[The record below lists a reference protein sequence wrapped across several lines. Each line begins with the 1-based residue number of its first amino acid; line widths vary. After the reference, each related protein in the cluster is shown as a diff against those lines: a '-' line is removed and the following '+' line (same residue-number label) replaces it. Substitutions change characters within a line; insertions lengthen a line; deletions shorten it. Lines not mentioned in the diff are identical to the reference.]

1 LKKQFVSLK
10 LLTFILLLCFLFQIT
25 PALAQNELTDA
36 QTQERLQA
44 IRHML
49 EQGKPN
55 ANRWWYGWL
64 IGYSAATIG
73 QGAVYLSSEDRDLRQ
88 DMALGAATT
97 FLGAAGQLIAPTVPG
112 TAPDRLAQF
121 SENTPEERS
130 IKLLKAEE
138 LLRKSALQEK
148 FGRSWKTHAITGA
161 VNLSSGLV
169 VWLGFKRSFLEGVG
183 NFALNTVITEAQIW
197 SQPTR
202 AIADYDDYFNN
213 YKASEKLG
221 SQKSATSWSV
231 TLSPGR
237 VGISILF

>member
-1 LKKQFVSLK
+1 MKKQFVS
-10 LLTFILLLCFLFQIT
+10 TNFIIFLLLLCFLFQIN
-25 PALAQNELTDA
+25 PALAQNELSDA

-64 IGYSAATIG
+64 SGYSAATIG
-73 QGAVYLSSEDRDLRQ
+73 QGAVYLTCENKETRQ

-97 FLGAAGQLIAPTVPG
+97 FLGAMGQIIAPTVPG

-121 SENTPEERS
+121 SENTLEERS
-130 IKLLKAEE
+130 NKLRKAEE
-138 LLRKSALQEK
+138 LLRECALQEK

-169 VWLGFKRSFLEGVG
+169 VWLGFKRSFWEGVG

-202 AIADYDDYFNN
+202 AVEDYDN
-213 YKASEKLG
+213 YSNKHKSGEKLG
-221 SQKSATSWSV
+221 ARKFAPSWSV
-231 TLSPGR
+231 ALSPGR

>member
-1 LKKQFVSLK
+1 LKKQFVS
-10 LLTFILLLCFLFQIT
+10 TYFGTVLLLFCLLFQMN
-25 PALAQNELTDA
+25 PVLAQNKVSDA

-73 QGAVYLSSEDRDLRQ
+73 QGAVYLTSEDKETRQ

-97 FLGAAGQLIAPTVPG
+97 FLGAMGQLIAPMVPG
-112 TAPDRLAQF
+112 TASDRLAQF
-121 SENTPEERS
+121 SENTLEERS
-130 IKLLKAEE
+130 NKLLKAEE
-138 LLRKSALQEK
+138 LLRECALQEK
-148 FGRSWKTHAITGA
+148 VGRSWKTHAITGA
-161 VNLSSGLV
+161 VNLSSGLI
-169 VWLGFKRSFLEGVG
+169 VWLGFKRSFWEGVG

-202 AIADYDDYFNN
+202 AVEDYDN
-213 YKASEKLG
+213 YRNTHQSGEKLG
-221 SQKSATSWSV
+221 AQKFAPSWSV
-231 TLSPGR
+231 VLSPGR